1 MLFFSAFSCSCFFFV
16 LRLHF
21 FSCAPFFSGDGFL
34 SLLPNYILFFCFFL
48 FLFLACLSELT
59 EMLQQEKFHT
69 IERNRSYLKVL
80 FSHFYSFHLFHCNYI
95 FISNVQKFLLSRSS
109 SDWELKRRTCLVDF
123 IYNFS
128 NNVIYFFLFWLIGT
142 TSQAKKANRT
152 RLPFLFH
159 WW

>member
-1 MLFFSAFSCSCFFFV
+1 MSNLRFLDWHFSQFYQSIISKCSFSLRSLVPVFFFV

-69 IERNRSYLKVL
+69 IERNRSYLQVL
-80 FSHFYSFHLFHCNYI
+80 FSHFYSFHLFHCNYL
-95 FISNVQKFLLSRSS
+95 FLLNVQKF
-109 SDWELKRRTCLVDF
+109 F
-123 IYNFS
+123 
-128 NNVIYFFLFWLIGT
+128 
-142 TSQAKKANRT
+142 
-152 RLPFLFH
+152 
-159 WW
+159 